1 MNERGFISRKYF
13 TGWRE
18 WLLSRWTF
26 RLSADLER
34 PQTEPLYS
42 LPSMNSLRC
51 ISTPFRLAA
60 GAEDARPATS

>member
-1 MNERGFISRKYF
+1 MNEREFISRKYF
-13 TGWRE
+13 TGWKE

-26 RLSADLER
+26 DLER

-42 LPSMNSLRC
+42 LPSMNSLPC